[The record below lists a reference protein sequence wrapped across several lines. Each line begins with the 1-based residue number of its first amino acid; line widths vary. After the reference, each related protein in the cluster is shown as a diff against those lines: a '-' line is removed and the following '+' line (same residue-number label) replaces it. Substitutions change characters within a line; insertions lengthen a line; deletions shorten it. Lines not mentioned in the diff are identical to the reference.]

1 MKKLLK
7 NILDYIKID
16 FLSIINIDIIKK
28 YYY

>member
-16 FLSIINIDIIKK
+16 FLSIINIDIIKNDL
-28 YYY
+28 